1 MDIKDMTSELRE
13 KFKHGV
19 IATLQ
24 LDQQAGVVTTNEHFA
39 NRITLL
45 FDHYS
50 ESLLSQAY
58 TQGKE
63 DERKELLQ
71 WVFDILKDE
80 EVKLMSQ
87 GGLYNEIRN
96 ELKKEIRSK
105 ILKRMKG
112 NIDN

>member
-1 MDIKDMTSELRE
+1 MTSEWE
-13 KFKHGV
+13 DEIDDIFASSNDT
-19 IATLQ
+19 IE
-24 LDQQAGVVTTNEHFA
+24 VVKKLT
-39 NRITLL
+39 
-45 FDHYS
+45 D
-50 ESLLSQAY
+50 LLSQAY